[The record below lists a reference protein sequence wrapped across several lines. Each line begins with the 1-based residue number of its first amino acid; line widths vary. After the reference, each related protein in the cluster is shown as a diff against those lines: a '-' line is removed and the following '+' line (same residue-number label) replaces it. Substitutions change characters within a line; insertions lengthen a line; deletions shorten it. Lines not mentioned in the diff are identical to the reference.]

1 MKCRQTRTTKKLSNN
16 MARKKTRAEK
26 IESGYRL
33 SNFRLAS
40 SERTAVKD
48 ANEFSY
54 LSSEYVVKDLGKTLI
69 FTAIIVGL
77 LIMAKIKLG

>member
-1 MKCRQTRTTKKLSNN
+1 MTK
-16 MARKKTRAEK
+16 RKTKAEK

-33 SNFRLAS
+33 QNFRINA

-54 LSSEYVVKDLGKTLI
+54 LSSEYVVKDLLKTLL
-69 FTAIIVGL
+69 FTVIIIGL
-77 LIMAKIKLG
+77 LAYAKIRLG

>member
-1 MKCRQTRTTKKLSNN
+1 

-33 SNFRLAS
+33 KNFRLESA
-40 SERTAVKD
+40 ERTAIKD

-54 LSSEYVVKDLGKTLI
+54 LSSKYVVKDLTKTMI
-69 FTAIIVGL
+69 FTVIILSL
-77 LIMAKIKLG
+77 LYVAKMRLL

>member
-1 MKCRQTRTTKKLSNN
+1 

-33 SNFRLAS
+33 KNFKLAAS
-40 SERTAVKD
+40 DRTAVKD

-54 LSSEYVVKDLGKTLI
+54 LSSEYVVKDLSKTLLY
-69 FTAIIVGL
+69 TLIIVGL
-77 LIMAKIKLG
+77 LVWAKMRLG

>member
-1 MKCRQTRTTKKLSNN
+1 MTK
-16 MARKKTRAEK
+16 RKTKAEK

-33 SNFRLAS
+33 QNFRINA

-54 LSSEYVVKDLGKTLI
+54 LSSEYVVKDLLKTLL
-69 FTAIIVGL
+69 FTVIIISL
-77 LIMAKIKLG
+77 LAYAKIRLG